1 MQIYDIE
8 EWCNNPLRKILA
20 YHTPPDELYERRLD
34 YIYQIK

>member
-8 EWCNNPLRKILA
+8 EWWNNLPGKILA
-20 YHTPPDELYERRLD
+20 YHTPDELYERRLD